1 VNILER
7 STTMSK
13 SLIAR
18 PTLMV
23 AGTLLLA
30 ALASVYSVEAAAQ
43 GVTGSGVVDAHDQ
56 ARRLLQQPGIAASP
70 TTTVSTLVGGAR
82 SAVPDAQEQ
91 ARRLLSHPTAGTVE
105 AAASEG
111 VTQILKL
118 EKTDAHTLAELLLTK
133 PSGY

>member
-1 VNILER
+1 
-7 STTMSK
+7 MSK
-13 SLIAR
+13 SFIAR

-30 ALASVYSVEAAAQ
+30 ALASVYNVEAAAQ

-56 ARRLLQQPGIAASP
+56 ARRLLQRPDIAASRA
-70 TTTVSTLVGGAR
+70 TTVPTVMGIAR

-91 ARRLLSHPTAGTVE
+91 ARRLLSPPTTGTAEVAE
-105 AAASEG
+105 SEG
-111 VTQILKL
+111 ATLILKR
-118 EKTDAHTLAELLLTK
+118 EKADAHTLAELLLAK